1 MEKKKKI
8 FVTFSLA
15 FAALLILGLAPGNK
29 AHGAMPKVI
38 SWATMPMG
46 SSSYVV
52 TAGLTKVV
60 PKYTGMRV
68 SVEPTRGVRDWGP
81 LMKNGEIQFANL
93 SVTSVMFALLGKP
106 PFKQDP
112 YKFIRL
118 VSNGH
123 TGYQSLYA
131 KKGSGINSV
140 RDLKGKRY
148 YAGPKGHIWG
158 RMWSELLL
166 KGHGLEK
173 KDVDWL
179 VFSSPKEALKD
190 VIEGRADA
198 FMWALSPLFLEL
210 KSRVGGYPI
219 TIEESAARYVEE
231 NLPGMYMDTAPK
243 GYMMLESD
251 YLCTSFPNSLWT
263 SIDVSEEV
271 VYNTVKALY
280 DHYDEYKTVH
290 KNLQLWSLEN
300 ATKRIAAPL
309 HPGAIKYYKEKGVW
323 TPELEA
329 TQQKL
334 LKSFSEVWGA
344 PVSN

>member
-1 MEKKKKI
+1 
-8 FVTFSLA
+8 
-15 FAALLILGLAPGNK
+15 
-29 AHGAMPKVI
+29 
-38 SWATMPMG
+38 
-46 SSSYVV
+46 V

-60 PKYTGMRV
+60 QKYTGIRV

-81 LMKNGEIQFANL
+81 LMKKGEIQFANL

-106 PFKQDP
+106 PFKKDP

-123 TGYQSLYA
+123 IGYQALYA
-131 KKGSGINSV
+131 KKGSGIKSV
-140 RDLKGKRY
+140 RDLKGKRGY
-148 YAGPKGHIWG
+148 MELKGHLWVKP
-158 RMWSELLL
+158 WSELLL

-173 KDVDWL
+173 KDMKWL
-179 VFSSPKEALKD
+179 AFGSPKEALKD
-190 VIEGRADA
+190 VIEGRADS
-198 FMWALSPLFLEL
+198 FVWALSPLYIEL

-219 TIEESAARYVEE
+219 PIEESAARYIEE
-231 NLPGMYMDTAPK
+231 HLPGMYMDTAPK
-243 GYMMLESD
+243 GFMTLDSD

-263 SIDVSEEV
+263 SVDVPENV
-271 VYNTVKALY
+271 VYEVTKALY
-280 DHYDEYKTVH
+280 DHYDEYKAVH
-290 KNLQLWSLEN
+290 KNLQLWSLKN

-334 LKSFSEVWGA
+334 LKRFGEVWGA
-344 PVSN
+344 PVSK